1 MTKLIT
7 DVLIA
12 VNYPK
17 YKHYQYECLPEH
29 AYDLLSSTLK
39 ASMKDGTIV
48 DYLIITTEV

>member
-1 MTKLIT
+1 MFIV

-17 YKHYQYECLPEH
+17 YKRYYYEDLPEH
-29 AYDLLSSTLK
+29 TYNLLSSALK

-48 DYLIITTEV
+48 EYIIIATVV

>member
-1 MTKLIT
+1 MLIV

-12 VNYPK
+12 VNYQK
-17 YKHYQYECLPEH
+17 YKCYQYE
-29 AYDLLSSTLK
+29 DLLSSALK

>member
-1 MTKLIT
+1 MIIV

-12 VNYPK
+12 VNYQK
-17 YKHYQYECLPEH
+17 YKHYYYEDLPEH
-29 AYDLLSSTLK
+29 TYDLLSSALK